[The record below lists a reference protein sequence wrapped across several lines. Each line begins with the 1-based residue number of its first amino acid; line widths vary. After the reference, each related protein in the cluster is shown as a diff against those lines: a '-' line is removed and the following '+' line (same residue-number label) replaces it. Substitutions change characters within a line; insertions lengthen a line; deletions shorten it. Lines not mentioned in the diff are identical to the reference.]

1 MEKRETISPGQ
12 RFGRLTALKE
22 IGTRKNGAA
31 VWFCRCDCGNLITES
46 ARMLQQN
53 KVDSCGCLA
62 QERLEKKSKDLAGQ
76 QFGRLTALR
85 PTEERRSGSIVWEC
99 KCLCG
104 NTVCVTQ
111 TALSRGTKLSCGCLR
126 KTPMRT
132 AEQA

>member
-53 KVDSCGCLA
+53 QVDSCGCLA